1 MLKSIFGEIAMK
13 SNQRQKDILFSVIV
27 FCCAFAVNLL
37 IQKLFTTQ
45 TLVPMIFVFGV
56 FLISLKTHGY
66 CYGITSAI
74 VSVFA
79 VNFAFTYPYYVFD
92 FFVEESILS
101 AVIMMVVAV
110 STSTLN
116 IRIRDQEKL
125 RSENEKERMR
135 GNLLRAISHDLR
147 TPLTSIYGSSS
158 TLISKYDALPK
169 EQQLKLLGEIQEDSE
184 WLIRMVENLLSV
196 TRIDGA
202 KVEVVKTPTVLD
214 ELIDSVL
221 MKFSKKH
228 PNQKVITQIPEE
240 FVDIPMDSLLIEQVL
255 LNLLENAV
263 FHAKGMTELTLSV
276 SLVGDKAVFEVSDN
290 GCGLPEDALQKIFT
304 GSYEKSAARWTGPA
318 AIWGSDYLYALP
330 SSKRTAVTLPQKTE
344 RAAVRYSAL
353 RWKEGVRTMG
363 NNKYKILIVED
374 EANIRSFIKAN
385 LETSDYQVLCAET
398 CALGIMMYAS
408 HRPDLIVLDL
418 GLPDRDGLDLIQKV
432 RESATVPIIVLSA
445 RSNERDKVEALDLGA
460 NDYITKPFGTEE
472 LLARIR
478 AVLRSHRHS
487 EEEESSP
494 GGKFHLQDLLIDYD
508 TRQVFVGKEEI
519 DLTQTEYNIMA
530 FLSVHAGKVLTY
542 AAIIRSVWGYSDYG
556 SVKKLQVNMKNI
568 RKKMGVTPGEKRYI
582 INELGVGYRM
592 LAEDEA

>member
-1 MLKSIFGEIAMK
+1 MK
-13 SNQRQKDILFSVIV
+13 NRQRQKDILFSILI
-27 FCCAFAVNLL
+27 FCSVFAVNWL

-66 CYGITSAI
+66 CYGIISAI

-79 VNFAFTYPYYVFD
+79 VNFAFTYPYYAFD

-101 AVIMMVVAV
+101 AVIMLVVAV

-228 PNQKVITQIPEE
+228 PNQKVITQIPDE
-240 FVDIPMDSLLIEQVL
+240 FVDIPTDSILIEQVL

-276 SLVGDKAVFEVSDN
+276 SLVGDKAVFEVADN

-304 GSYEKSAARWTGPA
+304 GNYEKTAAHRWTGHA
-318 AIWGSDYLYALP
+318 AIWESDYLCAPP
-330 SSKRTAVTLPQKTE
+330 SSRLTAVTLPQKTE
-344 RAAVRYSAL
+344 VAAVRYSVL
-353 RWKEGVRTMG
+353 LWKEGVRTMG
-363 NNKYKILIVED
+363 NNKFKILIVED

-398 CALGIMMYAS
+398 CALGMMMYAS

-418 GLPDRDGLDLIQKV
+418 GLPDRDGMSLIQEV
-432 RESATVPIIVLSA
+432 RKADTVPIIVLSA

-472 LLARIR
+472 LMARIR

-487 EEEESSP
+487 EENESTP
-494 GGKFHLQDLLIDYD
+494 GGKFRLQDLLIDYD
-508 TRQVFVGKEEI
+508 TRQVFVGKDEI

-530 FLSVHAGKVLTY
+530 YLSIHAGKVLTY
-542 AAIIRSVWGYSDYG
+542 AAIIRTVWGYSDYG

-592 LAEDEA
+592 LEDDK

>member
-1 MLKSIFGEIAMK
+1 VHQVMCLLSVALLVSIIAFLRCRFGKETGMEQYYPVLYLEALLLVKYNGFVKIIRRSIMK
-13 SNQRQKDILFSVIV
+13 HQQRQEDILFSVCV
-27 FCCAFAVNLL
+27 FFGAFAINLL
-37 IQKLFTTQ
+37 IRKLFTTQ

-66 CYGITSAI
+66 CYGIASAI

-79 VNFAFTYPYYVFD
+79 VNFAFTYPYYAFD
-92 FFVEESILS
+92 SFVEESILS
-101 AVIMMVVAV
+101 AVIMLVVAV

-214 ELIDSVL
+214 ELVDSVL

-228 PNQKVITQIPEE
+228 PNQKVITQIPDE

-304 GSYEKSAARWTGPA
+304 GSYEKSAAPVDGTRRNMGIGLSVCA
-318 AIWGSDYLYALP
+318 AIVKAHGSDITAENRSGGGAVFRFAL
-330 SSKRTAVTLPQKTE
+330 E
-344 RAAVRYSAL
+344 R
-353 RWKEGVRTMG
+353 GG
-363 NNKYKILIVED
+363 ED
-374 EANIRSFIKAN
+374 
-385 LETSDYQVLCAET
+385 
-398 CALGIMMYAS
+398 
-408 HRPDLIVLDL
+408 
-418 GLPDRDGLDLIQKV
+418 DGQ
-432 RESATVPIIVLSA
+432 
-445 RSNERDKVEALDLGA
+445 
-460 NDYITKPFGTEE
+460 
-472 LLARIR
+472 
-478 AVLRSHRHS
+478 
-487 EEEESSP
+487 
-494 GGKFHLQDLLIDYD
+494 
-508 TRQVFVGKEEI
+508 
-519 DLTQTEYNIMA
+519 
-530 FLSVHAGKVLTY
+530 
-542 AAIIRSVWGYSDYG
+542 
-556 SVKKLQVNMKNI
+556 
-568 RKKMGVTPGEKRYI
+568 
-582 INELGVGYRM
+582 
-592 LAEDEA
+592 

>member
-1 MLKSIFGEIAMK
+1 MK
-13 SNQRQKDILFSVIV
+13 NRQRQKDTLFSILI
-27 FCCAFAVNLL
+27 FCSAFAVNLL

-92 FFVEESILS
+92 FFVGESILS
-101 AVIMMVVAV
+101 AVIMLAVAV
-110 STSTLN
+110 FTSTLN
-116 IRIRDQEKL
+116 SRIRDQEKL
-125 RSENEKERMR
+125 RTENEKERMR

-221 MKFSKKH
+221 MKFSKKY

-276 SLVGDKAVFEVSDN
+276 SLVGDKAVFEVADN
-290 GCGLPEDALQKIFT
+290 GCGLPDDALQKIFT
-304 GSYEKSAARWTGPA
+304 GSYEKSAAPVDGTRSNMGIGLSVCA
-318 AIWGSDYLYALP
+318 AIVKACVD
-330 SSKRTAVTLPQKTE
+330 
-344 RAAVRYSAL
+344 SA
-353 RWKEGVRTMG
+353 
-363 NNKYKILIVED
+363 
-374 EANIRSFIKAN
+374 F
-385 LETSDYQVLCAET
+385 Q
-398 CALGIMMYAS
+398 
-408 HRPDLIVLDL
+408 L
-418 GLPDRDGLDLIQKV
+418 GLPEARIPLAEAIILMATAPKSNSAINGIDAAIADIRAGRAGDIPAHLKDTHYGGAKKLGRGLTYQYPHMYPNHWVQQEYL
-432 RESATVPIIVLSA
+432 P
-445 RSNERDKVEALDLGA
+445 
-460 NDYITKPFGTEE
+460 EE
-472 LLARIR
+472 LRGAQYY
-478 AVLRSHRHS
+478 
-487 EEEESSP
+487 EYGP
-494 GGKFHLQDLLIDYD
+494 NK
-508 TRQVFVGKEEI
+508 
-519 DLTQTEYNIMA
+519 TEQ
-530 FLSVHAGKVLTY
+530 
-542 AAIIRSVWGYSDYG
+542 AAKAYWDR
-556 SVKKLQVNMKNI
+556 VKNQK
-568 RKKMGVTPGEKRYI
+568 
-582 INELGVGYRM
+582 
-592 LAEDEA
+592 

>member
-1 MLKSIFGEIAMK
+1 MK
-13 SNQRQKDILFSVIV
+13 NRQRQKDTLFSILI
-27 FCCAFAVNLL
+27 FCSAFAVNLL
-37 IQKLFTTQ
+37 IQKLFTMQ

-92 FFVEESILS
+92 FFVGESILS
-101 AVIMMVVAV
+101 AVIMLAVAV
-110 STSTLN
+110 FTSTLN
-116 IRIRDQEKL
+116 SRIRDQEKL
-125 RSENEKERMR
+125 RAESEKERMR

-221 MKFSKKH
+221 MKFSKKY

-276 SLVGDKAVFEVSDN
+276 SLVGDKAVFEVADN
-290 GCGLPEDALQKIFT
+290 GCGIPEDALQKIFT
-304 GSYEKSAARWTGPA
+304 GSYEKSAAPVDGTRSNMGIGLSVCA
-318 AIWGSDYLYALP
+318 AIVKAHGSEITAENRKGGGAVFRFAL
-330 SSKRTAVTLPQKTE
+330 E
-344 RAAVRYSAL
+344 R
-353 RWKEGVRTMG
+353 GG
-363 NNKYKILIVED
+363 D

-398 CALGIMMYAS
+398 CELGMMMYAS
-408 HRPDLIVLDL
+408 HHPDLILLDL
-418 GLPDRDGLDLIQKV
+418 GLPDRDGMSLIQEV
-432 RESATVPIIVLSA
+432 RETDTVPIIVLSA

-487 EEEESSP
+487 EEKESSH
-494 GGKFHLQDLLIDYD
+494 GGKFRLQDLLIDYD
-508 TRQVFVGKEEI
+508 TRQVFVGKEEV

-542 AAIIRSVWGYSDYG
+542 AAIIRAVWGYSDYG